1 MIKVAVSGAL
11 GKMGRRL
18 VALLAES
25 ADMQLAGAI
34 EARGAAGIGKPLKDI
49 LPEAPA
55 GVILKDSYAGG
66 SDVVVDFSSHVAS
79 AALAAAVVRFRV
91 PIVIGTTGLTADE
104 MKVIDEAA
112 HHVPVLVAPNMSVGA
127 NVLFDAAARMAKAL
141 GADFDVE
148 IIEAHHRFKKDAPSG
163 TALEAARRIAEARG
177 LSGKNFVYGRQGDT
191 GVRPPDAIAIHAV
204 RAGDIVGDH
213 TILFSCLGER
223 LELKHQA
230 HTRDAFARGALRAA
244 RFLVAQEPG
253 KYSMKDVLSANT

>member
-25 ADMQLAGAI
+25 KDMQLSAALESAGVP
-34 EARGAAGIGKPLKDI
+34 GTGKPLKAAV
-49 LPEAPA
+49 PEAPET
-55 GVILKDSYAGG
+55 VILKDVYSGG
-66 SDVVVDFSSHVAS
+66 ADVVIDFSFHAAS
-79 AALAAAVVRFRV
+79 AALASAVLRFNT
-91 PIVIGTTGLTADE
+91 PIVIGTTGFTAEE
-104 MKVIDEAA
+104 MKTIDEAS

-127 NVLFDAAARMAKAL
+127 NVMFDVAARMAKAL
-141 GADFDVE
+141 GADFDIE

-177 LSGKNFVYGRQGDT
+177 LSDKDFVYGRHGET
-191 GVRPPDAIAIHAV
+191 GARPSEQIAIHAV

-244 RFLVAQEPG
+244 RFLVAQKPG
-253 KYSMKDVLSANT
+253 KYSMKDVLAAK